1 MSDVQK
7 NEPAKAPSQAP
18 TPFDPFEWRPFDL
31 FRRFGSLMHDFPRSK
46 SFPEFEAFDRMLT
59 GFSAHP
65 AVDLAEK
72 EGEYEITA
80 ELPGLDE
87 KDVELRLSNGVL
99 SISGEKKAEREE
111 KDKDYHFSERRY
123 GSFRRAFRVP
133 EGVDESKIEAHFEK
147 GVLTVRLPKT
157 AQAADNSKKIEI
169 KSK

>member
-18 TPFDPFEWRPFDL
+18 TAFDPFEWRPFDL
-31 FRRFGSLMHDFPRSK
+31 LRRFGGRLPDFPRK
-46 SFPEFEAFDRMLT
+46 NFPEFEAFDRMLSS
-59 GFSAHP
+59 FSSHP

-72 EGEYEITA
+72 DGEYEITA

-99 SISGEKKAEREE
+99 SISGEKKAEHEE
-111 KDKDYHFSERRY
+111 KDKNYHFSERRY

-133 EGVDESKIEAHFEK
+133 EGVDESKIEANFDK
-147 GVLTVRLPKT
+147 GVLTVKLPKT
-157 AQAADNSKKIEI
+157 AQTTESSKKIEI
-169 KSK
+169 TSK